1 MQCWVRFDEVLM
13 IRDGFGDAML
23 FMAHLQVSLDAW
35 TQGRRKSTLSAFSNN
50 TALPRQYRS

>member
-1 MQCWVRFDEVLM
+1 M